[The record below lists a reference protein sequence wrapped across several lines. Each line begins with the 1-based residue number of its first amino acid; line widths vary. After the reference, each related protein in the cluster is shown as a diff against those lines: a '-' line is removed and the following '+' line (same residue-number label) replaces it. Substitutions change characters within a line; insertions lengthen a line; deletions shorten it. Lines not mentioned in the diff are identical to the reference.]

1 MDMFRLIYIIQRIY
15 LLPKKVYVVKKY
27 FKQTL
32 LDTVRLQPSR
42 WFDLEIGFRL

>member
-42 WFDLEIGFRL
+42 RIGFRL